1 MSDAPFSFVIDT
13 LASAVSC
20 MWYYWILQILMWH
33 DWEVKVEEQHNCNLS
48 NSRIHR
54 LSLYVGSIGIKRNRN
69 YVWYFIKECNEMK
82 GINWKWMKFFYFF
95 IFLRCLG
102 VYRRRK
108 WNENTFD
115 IMPII
120 FYLYCK
126 EMNIKCNSS
135 QSIREKDVSQRLGG
149 MHIEA

>member
-1 MSDAPFSFVIDT
+1 MLVA
-13 LASAVSC
+13 LASSGTEIMFGTSLRNV
-20 MWYYWILQILMWH
+20 MKWKGKLKMN
-33 DWEVKVEEQHNCNLS
+33 EV
-48 NSRIHR
+48 
-54 LSLYVGSIGIKRNRN
+54 
-69 YVWYFIKECNEMK
+69 
-82 GINWKWMKFFYFF
+82 FF

-102 VYRRRK
+102 DYRRRK

-135 QSIREKDVSQRLGG
+135 QSIREKDVLQRLGG
-149 MHIEA
+149 MNIEA